1 MMTDGDLVA
10 DVVLE
15 KRVSPADEEEYRQN
29 RRIKDFMAARDDPR
43 HTNRKP

>member
-1 MMTDGDLVA
+1 MTDGDLVA

-15 KRVSPADEEEYRQN
+15 KQVSPADEEEYRQN
-29 RRIKDFMAARDDPR
+29 RRIKDFIARDDPR